1 MTLIEIEDKIVEIVN
16 KDSKEDFIYDFLKIY
31 DIPNSTITRLKN
43 GTNNLSKIPGEV
55 HLKNKLYF
63 KETAND
69 VFEAFIEI
77 ESKVNDAAA
86 IPRYLFVTD
95 FKMILAKDTKTGE
108 SLDIKFK
115 ELPIHFNFF
124 LAWNG
129 IEKVD
134 FEKENPLDIKAAERF
149 ARLFDALNKE
159 IESDNEEQRHALNLF
174 LMRLLFCLFAED
186 TNIFHKGQFTN
197 GIKQYTNDEGNNL
210 NTYIAGLFKVL
221 DTQSREETPTIYKDF
236 PYVNGQLFT
245 ELHQPIK
252 FNKKARKLILECGEL
267 LEWSKINPDIF
278 GSMIQAVATED
289 NRSHLGM
296 HYTSVPNIMKVIN
309 PLFLDE
315 VKQQFEEI
323 KDSWND
329 SFTEIHLGKKKIS
342 DIRKKH
348 LDKIAVLTNRI
359 RNMKFFDPACGSGN
373 FLIITYKE
381 LRQLEIDIYVLM
393 NEISDA
399 QMLMYEPIVT
409 LSQFYGIEIDE
420 FASDIAK
427 LSLWIAEHQMNLA
440 LKAAVAEAVRPTL
453 PLKSA
458 GDIRCGNALRID
470 WKEVCPQELNGE
482 VYLFGNPPYLGGK
495 KQDSSHKSD
504 MDFVFSGFKN
514 YRNLD
519 YIAAWFYLGAK
530 YIHGMN
536 SKLAFVSTNSICQGE
551 QVPLLWGN
559 ILDYTQIFF
568 THTQFL
574 WNNNARNKAAVFVV
588 IVGLVDKKQKHERKA
603 IYDSISVKY
612 VENIS
617 PYLSEGSDVIVYKE
631 NTPLFQVP
639 KIEFGSMPRDNG
651 GLILT
656 PDEYQ
661 DVIEMNPRL
670 TDVIKK
676 YVGSYEFL
684 NNQVRYC
691 IWMNDKQ
698 YQEFK
703 EFPFIKQRIDI
714 VRQFRENSKADST
727 RKAAE
732 TPYKFVQLGATKEQ
746 RLNDKVTLIIPRVSS
761 ENRYYLPMGI
771 IDNET
776 IVSDLAY
783 SVVNAELV
791 LLGILQSKM
800 HMTWMKNM
808 AGRLKSDYRYSA
820 GFCYNPFPI
829 PQISNLRKKAIEER
843 ILTILDIR
851 EEYPESLA
859 TLYTNGKMPDNLIQA
874 HNLLDM
880 EVDKLYKNGIFN
892 SEEERLITLLKLY
905 EIKKNN
911 G

>member
-1 MTLIEIEDKIVEIVN
+1 MSLIEIEDKIIEIVN
-16 KDSKEDFIYDFLKIY
+16 KDNKKDFIYDFLKIY
-31 DIPNSTITRLKN
+31 DVPNSTITRLKN

-63 KETAND
+63 KETASD

-95 FKMILAKDTKTGE
+95 FKVILAKDTKTGE

-115 ELPIHFNFF
+115 ELPMHFSFF

-149 ARLFDALNKE
+149 ARLFDVLNKE
-159 IESDNEEQRHALNLF
+159 IESNNEEQRHALNLF

-186 TNIFHKGQFTN
+186 TNIFRKGQFTN
-197 GIKQYTNDEGNNL
+197 GIKQYTNDDGNDL
-210 NTYIAGLFKVL
+210 NDYIAGLFKVL
-221 DTQSREETPTIYKDF
+221 DTQPREETPTIYKDF

-245 ELHQPIK
+245 EPHQPIK

-323 KDSWND
+323 KNSWND

-348 LDKIAVLTNRI
+348 LDKIVVLTNRI

-440 LKAAVAEAVRPTL
+440 LKVAVAEAVRPTL

-458 GDIRCGNALRID
+458 GDIHCGNALRID
-470 WKEVCPQELNGE
+470 WMKVCPQSIDSEI
-482 VYLFGNPPYLGGK
+482 YIFGNPPYLGAFGN
-495 KQDSSHKSD
+495 KQKPEHKAD
-504 MDFVFSGFKN
+504 MDYVFKEYQN
-514 YRNLD
+514 YRSLD
-519 YIAAWFYLGAK
+519 YISAWFLLGSK
-530 YIHGMN
+530 YISG
-536 SKLAFVSTNSICQGE
+536 SKNKVAFVSTSSITQGAQVSTLWEKIFAYNIELSFCHLPFKWTNSAKKNAGVYVVVIGLINKE
-551 QVPLLWGN
+551 
-559 ILDYTQIFF
+559 IKSTKKIF
-568 THTQFL
+568 QD
-574 WNNNARNKAAVFVV
+574 VFVETV
-588 IVGLVDKKQKHERKA
+588 T
-603 IYDSISVKY
+603 
-612 VENIS
+612 NIN
-617 PYLSEGSDVIVYKE
+617 PYLLAGPNIFVSRTTKSLSG
-631 NTPLFQVP
+631 LP
-639 KIEFGSMPRDNG
+639 KMRMGNMANDGG
-651 GLILT
+651 GLIFSKE
-656 PDEYQ
+656 EYEN
-661 DVIEMNPRL
+661 IANKYPEMQGYFKKFIGAKEYISNTFRFCL
-670 TDVIKK
+670 WIDSENDYQNLKK
-676 YVGSYEFL
+676 YPEFHDRFDL
-684 NNQVRYC
+684 VYKHRISSSDSGTNRLAAR
-691 IWMNDKQ
+691 
-698 YQEFK
+698 
-703 EFPFIKQRIDI
+703 PF
-714 VRQFRENSKADST
+714 QFRDRNTAKNHSI
-727 RKAAE
+727 
-732 TPYKFVQLGATKEQ
+732 
-746 RLNDKVTLIIPRVSS
+746 IIPKVNTD
-761 ENRYYLPMGI
+761 NRKYIPIGVAF
-771 IDNET
+771 DDT
-776 IVSDLAY
+776 ILSDLVF
-783 SVVNAELV
+783 SVYDGPFWLA
-791 LLGILQSKM
+791 GILSSRMHNIWLQTVSGKM
-800 HMTWMKNM
+800 GN
-808 AGRLKSDYRYSA
+808 GYRYSVDL
-820 GFCYNPFPI
+820 CYNTFPV
-829 PQISNLRKKAIEER
+829 PRMPKSSRRNIEEAF
-843 ILTILDIR
+843 LEILDVR
-851 EEYPESLA
+851 EELGMKLLEMYNYHNMPEKL
-859 TLYTNGKMPDNLIQA
+859 LEKHKKLDNLVD
-874 HNLLDM
+874 NLYLKSTYPG
-880 EVDKLYKNGIFN
+880 DK
-892 SEEERLITLLKLY
+892 ERLQILFDMYFKLT
-905 EIKKNN
+905 EEK
-911 G
+911 